1 MTQVTVVVGSGSIG
15 QAIAR
20 RVSFGKHVVLAD
32 LRIENA
38 DAAAATL
45 SDAGF
50 ATSTA
55 VVDVSSRDS
64 VRELVETAT
73 ALGDITGVIRL

>member
-15 QAIAR
+15 QAIAH

-45 SDAGF
+45 SNAGA

-55 VVDVSSRDS
+55 VVSRIGHSRAFSCSARATTWRRLS
-64 VRELVETAT
+64 VR
-73 ALGDITGVIRL
+73 R